1 MPYCASCGKEIEEE
15 ARFCSYCGTA
25 VGGVARELKT
35 EEIDVPYPDAD
46 SARLEIEIRSA
57 GRVNVSGGAEG
68 SFIDGTVE
76 YDIPEMAPRVDLS
89 GDRVRVV
96 QARRF
101 WDNVRTNPINRW
113 ELRLGDG
120 KPFTMEVKCGVSM
133 GRWEL
138 GGLPITDLRLEAGV
152 SNNVMT
158 FESPNPEMM
167 ERLKLGAGAGDLEIQ
182 GLLNS
187 NFRMMKVEGG
197 VGEVRLGFTGKELG
211 HDASVEIGGGVG
223 SYRITVDEAVP
234 VRARVEGMV
243 SVTAL
248 GGFRKISRGRFP
260 LGGEYTN
267 EAYEASRGPALELD
281 ITMGVGSVTLDTR

>member
-1 MPYCASCGKEIEEE
+1 MPYCANCGKEIEEE
-15 ARFCSYCGTA
+15 ARFCSYCGSA

-35 EEIDVPYPDAD
+35 EEIDVPYPDATP
-46 SARLEIEIRSA
+46 ARLEIEIRSA
-57 GRVNVSGGAEG
+57 GRVNVSGGTKGGFVE
-68 SFIDGTVE
+68 GTVE
-76 YDIPEMAPRVDLS
+76 YDIPEMAPRVDVS
-89 GDRVRVV
+89 GNRVRVV

-113 ELRLGDG
+113 DLRLGDER
-120 KPFTMEVKCGVSM
+120 PFSMDVKCGVSM

-138 GGLPITDLRLEAGV
+138 GGLPITDLQLEAGV
-152 SNNVMT
+152 SSNVVT
-158 FESPNPEMM
+158 FESPNPERL
-167 ERLKLGAGAGDLEIQ
+167 ERFKLGAGAGDVEIL

-187 NFRMMKVEGG
+187 NFHQMKVEGG
-197 VGEVRLGFTGKELG
+197 VGDVKLGFTGKELD
-211 HDASVEIGGGVG
+211 HDATVDIGGGVG
-223 SYRITVDEAVP
+223 SYRITVDESVP

-248 GGFRKISRGRFP
+248 GEFRKMSRGRFP

-267 EAYEASRGPALELD
+267 DAYETSKGPALELD